1 MDEEGL
7 NETKNDR
14 IFIGKPIEMDYVEFE
29 EGLWELDEAVWQE
42 TGDIRSMVKKLV
54 PGYHYMESER
64 PDGDGKDAG
73 ESSYAAKEA
82 AASMEWTG
90 HHRKLSEQKH

>member
-7 NETKNDR
+7 GATKNDR

-29 EGLWELDEAVWQE
+29 EGLWELDEAVWRE

-54 PGYHYMESER
+54 PGYHYTESER
-64 PDGDGKDAG
+64 LYGDRKDTG
-73 ESSYAAKEA
+73 EAFYAAKEA
-82 AASMEWTG
+82 AASMEWIG
-90 HHRKLSEQKH
+90 HHRKLAEQEH